1 MAVVVIIMFT
11 NCTFCLLNK
20 AVFIFHYQI
29 HTFFAKAA
37 SLLPYL
43 VRVSFGFAIKTTTIK
58 RSKFNSFPQLLP
70 HIAKAGYHR
79 HLLHQLPQ
87 HSESYEKIHLQN
99 HLICIMRVCRAT
111 KGDMGMNDRG
121 FQGWKKAL
129 SRLNQHKNIGGDL
142 CNHIKNTTKQ
152 QRLPVNLSGMDNWT
166 PKKLRVRGC
175 IKFT

>member
-20 AVFIFHYQI
+20 AVFIIKSTPFLLRPHHCSHI
-29 HTFFAKAA
+29 WWECHLA
-37 SLLPYL
+37 SLSRRLQSNDPSL
-43 VRVSFGFAIKTTTIK
+43 THSLNFSLILQRQDIIAIFFISFHNIQNHMK
-58 RSKFNSFPQLLP
+58 
-70 HIAKAGYHR
+70 
-79 HLLHQLPQ
+79 
-87 HSESYEKIHLQN
+87 KIHSRN

-121 FQGWKKAL
+121 FQAWKKAL

-166 PKKLRVRGC
+166 PKNLRVRGC
-175 IKFT
+175 IKFM